1 MNYTYFFLSL
11 NRTRIKSQTC
21 TKKAAG
27 KKGRLHQE
35 HKGGKCMGIG
45 CRIITDFKRPDK
57 SLIERFRGLQVA
69 DLDDNMA
76 RTQAVRH
83 KIISFSGKPLLGT
96 AFTVKLPHGDNLMFR
111 AAIRYVKPGDV
122 IIIDAGGFED
132 RAVMGEVTTKYAM
145 AMGAAGI
152 VCDGALRDSE
162 VLSTLDFPIF
172 ARFASPNG
180 PFFNGPGE
188 VNVPIVCGG
197 QLVTPGD
204 IVVGDRDGIIFIN
217 PEYAEEVLRS
227 TIAASEKEDAMIREL
242 ESTGTLR
249 QQFVWDRLKEIGCT
263 II

>member
-1 MNYTYFFLSL
+1 MNYAYFFLSL
-11 NRTRIKSQTC
+11 NRTS
-21 TKKAAG
+21 
-27 KKGRLHQE
+27 
-35 HKGGKCMGIG
+35 
-45 CRIITDFKRPDK
+45 
-57 SLIERFRGLQVA
+57 
-69 DLDDNMA
+69 
-76 RTQAVRH
+76 
-83 KIISFSGKPLLGT
+83 
-96 AFTVKLPHGDNLMFR
+96 
-111 AAIRYVKPGDV
+111 
-122 IIIDAGGFED
+122 
-132 RAVMGEVTTKYAM
+132 YAM

-162 VLSTLDFPIF
+162 VLSSLDFPIF
-172 ARFASPNG
+172 ARCASPNG